1 MSRVLRQR
9 IVRVYWQRDRTGTKE
24 HNPTWIVSGELPQIL
39 SYTEKKTRRTRR
51 ILVKGSISTQI
62 LTEAALR
69 TILLKGYVNRGEL
82 RLN

>member
-1 MSRVLRQR
+1 M
-9 IVRVYWQRDRTGTKE
+9 
-24 HNPTWIVSGELPQIL
+24 
-39 SYTEKKTRRTRR
+39 TRR

-69 TILLKGYVNRGEL
+69 IILLKGYANRGEL